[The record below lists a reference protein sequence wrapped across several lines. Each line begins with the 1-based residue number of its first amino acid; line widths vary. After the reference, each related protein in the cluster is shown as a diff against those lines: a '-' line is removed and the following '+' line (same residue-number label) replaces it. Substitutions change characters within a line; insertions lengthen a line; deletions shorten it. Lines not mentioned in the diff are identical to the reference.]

1 MIEVKLKCFSQVKY
15 ALGTDEMTFEL
26 EDGTTCSEFE
36 TIVRQMT
43 EGKLKDINFRIA
55 INQEYVKD
63 DDTDLKDGDEV
74 VLIPPVQGG

>member
-1 MIEVKLKCFSQVKY
+1 MIKVKLKCFSQVKY

-26 EDGTTCSEFE
+26 ENGTTSSEFE
-36 TIVRQMT
+36 RIVRRSSAN
-43 EGKLKDINFRIA
+43 KLDDVILRIA

-63 DDTDLKDGDEV
+63 DKELKDGDEV

>member
-1 MIEVKLKCFSQVKY
+1 MIKVKLKCFSQVKY

-26 EDGTTCSEFE
+26 ANGTTSSEFE
-36 TIVRQMT
+36 SIVRRSSAN
-43 EGKLKDINFRIA
+43 KLDDVILRIA

-63 DDTDLKDGDEV
+63 DKELKDGDEV